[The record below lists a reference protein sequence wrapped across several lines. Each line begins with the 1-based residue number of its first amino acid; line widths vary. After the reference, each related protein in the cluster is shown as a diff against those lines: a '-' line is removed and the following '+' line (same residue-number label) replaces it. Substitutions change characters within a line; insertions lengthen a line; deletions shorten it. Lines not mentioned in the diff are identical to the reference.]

1 MSSFQYAVD
10 VFAPFERVWTVLVD
24 VERWPEWTPTVTRI
38 ERLESGGLAIGSRT
52 KIWQPGLMA
61 NTWRVIAL
69 DERIGVFTWETS
81 RPGIQIIAT
90 HRVSAIPE
98 GVRVTLALDY
108 KGLLGALMAWQL
120 KDLNWNYLTR
130 EGLGLKGH
138 CEAESS

>member
-24 VERWPEWTPTVTRI
+24 VERWPQWTPTVTRV
-38 ERLESGGLAIGSRT
+38 ERLESGALAIGSRT

-61 NTWRVIAL
+61 NTWRVTAL
-69 DERIGVFTWETS
+69 DEGIGVFTWETS
-81 RPGIQIIAT
+81 RPGIKIVAT
-90 HRVSAIPE
+90 HRASVTPE

-120 KDLNWNYLTR
+120 KDLNWDYLTK
-130 EGLGLKGH
+130 EGQGLKAR
-138 CEAESS
+138 CEQQSS